1 MLLIASAAAATEVQ
15 EEEAR
20 TLFQSGKAAFAAERY
35 QAAYDLFKQAYLLS
49 PEPALL
55 YNMASALQAL
65 GRPHDA
71 AEELRAYLRTRPD
84 VSEREQIETRIRAL
98 EEAQR
103 LLDEEKKSAP
113 LPPIVEPSP
122 KPTIIVVQRKE
133 PPPPPKRNTKLIVI
147 LSTVGVVVV
156 GGALGLGLGLGLHDW
171 HTATTLGPK
180 QATE

>member
-103 LLDEEKKSAP
+103 LLDEERKSAP

-122 KPTIIVVQRKE
+122 RPTIVMVERRA
-133 PPPPPKRNTKLIVI
+133 PPPPKRNHKLVII
-147 LSTVGVVVV
+147 LSTVGVVLV

-180 QATE
+180 QATQ